1 MTRRLGITLLVLA
14 VGLIGL
20 ALTGAVLAEGRVVTL
35 TKQDCRRLSVH
46 VPDPGVAY
54 QPGVDVNGRPVT
66 PADLGGAPAQ
76 DIPELAIPETVTIE
90 IEVDLQDRFGIP
102 DNANA
107 FKGDAKIGKVEV
119 DRDGRARFNGQP
131 LQDAEQYELT
141 RRCQEILYG
150 RSQAK
155 KP

>member
-14 VGLIGL
+14 VGLLAL
-20 ALTGAVLAEGRVVTL
+20 ALTKVVLAEGQVVTL
-35 TKQDCRRLSVH
+35 TKEDCRRLSVH
-46 VPDPGVAY
+46 VPEPGVAY

-66 PADLGGAPAQ
+66 PADLGGAPA
-76 DIPELAIPETVTIE
+76 LATPETVTIE

-102 DNANA
+102 ANSNL
-107 FKGDAKIGKVEV
+107 FKGDAKIGTVEV

-131 LQDAEQYELT
+131 LQDEEQLELT
-141 RRCQEILYG
+141 RRCQEIFYG
-150 RSQAK
+150 RSQAE

>member
-1 MTRRLGITLLVLA
+1 MTRRFGMTLLVLA
-14 VGLIGL
+14 VGLLGL
-20 ALTGAVLAEGRVVTL
+20 ILTGAVLAEGRVVTL

-66 PADLGGAPAQ
+66 PADLGGTPA
-76 DIPELAIPETVTIE
+76 LAIPETVTIE

-102 DNANA
+102 ADANL
-107 FKGDAKIGKVEV
+107 FKGDAQIGTVEV
-119 DRDGRARFNGQP
+119 DRDGRARLNGQL
-131 LQDAEQYELT
+131 LQDEAQYELT

-150 RSQAK
+150 RPQAER
-155 KP
+155 P

>member
-14 VGLIGL
+14 VGLMGL

-54 QPGVDVNGRPVT
+54 RPGVDVNGRPVT
-66 PADLGGAPAQ
+66 PADLGGAPR
-76 DIPELAIPETVTIE
+76 LAVPETATIE

-102 DNANA
+102 ANPNA
-107 FKGDAKIGKVEV
+107 FEGDAKIGTLAV

-131 LQDAEQYELT
+131 LQDEEQFELI

-150 RSQAK
+150 RPQAR

>member
-1 MTRRLGITLLVLA
+1 MTRCFGMIL
-14 VGLIGL
+14 L
-20 ALTGAVLAEGRVVTL
+20 ALAAGLVGPAVTGAALAEGRVVTL

-54 QPGVDVNGRPVT
+54 RPGVDVNGRPVT
-66 PADLGGAPAQ
+66 PADLGGAP
-76 DIPELAIPETVTIE
+76 PLAIPETVTIE

-102 DNANA
+102 ADANS
-107 FKGDAKIGKVEV
+107 FKGDAQIGTVEV

-131 LQDAEQYELT
+131 LQDEAQFELA

-150 RSQAK
+150 RHQAT